1 MTITKPGVYDPLSQG
16 LPAPP
21 VQSSFLGATVID
33 FSTSIGWGADASTF
47 SVNLIEDDMF
57 VRPPDARVE
66 GYAPPVGGSDDWPYA
81 LAGSLQYIADGP
93 ETDSSGGPGAADGYG
108 NHLVDQSRRRSNLPS
123 RAGSALYTMGDF
135 FWTPQL
141 GTPVYFNYNG
151 WKFNGIFKSY
161 SRDYGTGG
169 EKFSVNVESPAS
181 ILRGIQVVLGG
192 YMGTTAPPTPLTGG
206 ISCGAGI
213 YNLLNVFGYYENAG
227 FGGGFG
233 QAGKNDSGLIWH
245 DPTRGYG
252 NSSGPTTGG
261 GGVLPAV
268 EDIINNGARGNAF
281 GGPIYYGTHPNK
293 TGGGTNG
300 EAYKYRIDLS
310 QLSSL
315 NTGLPRYYRINQTN
329 TTLISLI
336 EEVCNISSCDFNVM
350 LKEPSSSDYANGFYG
365 TIRINVI
372 KRHTNPVANVV
383 KKHVFD
389 TELSPETQKYDA
401 NGVPLPKYAISS
413 KVGAAWVDKPKGTF
427 IVGAPAT
434 RVVGAEVTTLNAC
447 GGATFPPGDMDEA
460 RIGSPGTQ
468 SIWPVFGV
476 WERAVPQ
483 IIGPKGQV
491 FGGVTEPGLPIMAGT
506 QNPSAS
512 NINALDVTRDFSGG
526 GPIFDIP
533 IDCGEEGYPLQML
546 GYPYGPINPNNPNHP
561 LSGAPAFT
569 VNGVHLASITELR
582 LASTGQQEA
591 WESYLKVWNIPVAR
605 NLGILS
611 PMGAFND
618 FAKTKAGQD
627 AISAFDMSD
636 TSKKSMEEAQELYS
650 SFKQEVIGKIFG
662 KIQGVAQE
670 YFGKHFL
677 VGLPFVPA
685 ALSEQ
690 LNVTCL
696 DEPAAWSGACTP
708 SLTMEEAWSVS
719 GDAWAEMGNPYTP
732 IDPRFYSENGRL
744 AMCAKF
750 NRRPLVTSSA
760 TNDFSD
766 IDPESYIIEGDNVWT
781 TAGAVAPV
789 AGAGTAMPKS
799 PTVTWYNSLPYAHTT
814 TGPVYYTDPNV
825 QNLASRFNFDG
836 AAALVYAMEGVS
848 TRHRGNTGFG
858 SDIVRFIL
866 DGSPMK
872 PTAILIPQE
881 SARFTW
887 GPWYSLAAGGFGMA
901 SVEMDSSLNPE
912 NFGSKANMN
921 NVGGS
926 MAWYGSAVNIH
937 YEESGEVSFAESPNT
952 SLGDQLIVG
961 GPYVSDINVNIGPG
975 GVSTSYSFKTFETRF
990 GQLAQYT
997 KDRIIDVTNK
1007 LFSRMVTIGKEF
1019 KSGTGGLDVKTR
1031 RQNWKPHKKTFVSR
1045 WGGTTSNHMIVGEV
1059 FQETD
1064 DSSNDKIQE
1073 FFSSV
1078 AVQSTKQT
1086 VAQVGENF
1094 PHKAAMTMDG
1104 LFRPFS
1110 TDRAYPSIPDA
1121 AALLPH
1127 FEDGGSGATPNVDD
1141 LDPFSVSSS
1150 EQDAGHDIQGLTSG
1164 NDMDRD
1170 LNRRKARKGCTGPD
1184 CFEEEDGDK
1193 EYDNQYRGIGL
1204 RAPLVVVGWGYDIE
1218 GNPVPAN
1225 PNDETVFL
1233 DNHKKR
1239 VDQWK
1244 AGPVDLRW
1252 DDTRKVWVAGGGGG
1266 AGADVWYSVMVDAV
1280 AISTSIQGTSGGT
1293 YSSLSCGS
1301 ASSYCGG
1308 GCDHHAIAQ
1317 FKASEN
1323 PFYNDPNSPCPIRKN
1338 HAVEII
1344 IEEPEQFNYRQGACE
1359 AVFTEGGWL
1368 RQPLPAG
1375 YGVFTLDTGRVGSL
1389 EGSTKSYPIHWVL
1402 QAQFCQTTVI
1412 TTVGCEQAPDGI
1424 FYLKVGTRDLWTEG
1438 PITGEHLPQMMPTCP
1453 QP

>member
-1 MTITKPGVYDPLSQG
+1 MVITRPGVFSPQSQG
-16 LPAPP
+16 LPTPP
-21 VQSSFLGATVID
+21 VQTSFLGATVID
-33 FSTSIGWGADASTF
+33 FSTAIGWGADSSTF
-47 SVNLIEDDMF
+47 SVNLIEDDTF
-57 VRPPDARVE
+57 VRPADPRVE
-66 GYAPPVGGSDDWPYA
+66 GYAPLVGGSDDWPYA
-81 LAGSLQYIADGP
+81 LAQNGLQYIADGP
-93 ETDSSGGPGAADGYG
+93 ETDSSGGPAAPDGYG
-108 NHLVDQSRRRSNLPS
+108 NHIIDQARRRSNLPP
-123 RAGSALYTMGDF
+123 RAGSSLYSMGDF

-141 GTPVYFNYNG
+141 GSPVYFNFNG

-169 EKFSVNVESPAS
+169 EKFSVNIESPAA
-181 ILRGIQVVLGG
+181 ILRGVQVILGG

-206 ISCGAGI
+206 IACGAGI
-213 YNLLNVFGYYENAG
+213 YNLINVFGYYEHAD

-233 QAGKNDSGLIWH
+233 QAGKNTSGLIWH

-252 NSSGPTTGG
+252 GFAGPTTGG
-261 GGVLPAV
+261 GGVLPAL
-268 EDIINNGARGNAF
+268 EDIINNSAKGKAF

-293 TGGGTNG
+293 SGGGTNG

-310 QLSSL
+310 ELSSL
-315 NTGLPRYYRINQTN
+315 NTLLPRYYRINQTN
-329 TTLISLI
+329 TTLIGLI
-336 EEVCNISSCDFNVM
+336 EEVCGIASCDFSVI
-350 LKEPSSSDYANGFYG
+350 LKQPSASEYADGFYG
-365 TIRINVI
+365 TIKINVM

-389 TELSPETQKYDA
+389 TELDPETQKYGAD
-401 NGVPLPKYAISS
+401 GTPLPRYAISS

-434 RVVGAEVTTLNAC
+434 RVVGAEVTTLNSC

-460 RIGSPGTQ
+460 RIGSPGAQ
-468 SIWPVFGV
+468 SIWPIFGV
-476 WERAVPQ
+476 WERAVPA
-483 IIGPKGQV
+483 IIGPQGQT
-491 FGGVTEPGLPIMAGT
+491 FGGVNEPGLPILAGT

-512 NINALDVTRDFSGG
+512 NINAIDVTRDFSGS

-533 IDCGEEGYPLQML
+533 IDCLNEGYPLQML
-546 GYPYGPINPNNPNHP
+546 GYPYGPVDPTNFNHP
-561 LSGAPAFT
+561 GQTPSFT

-582 LASTGQQEA
+582 IASTGQQEA
-591 WESYLKVWNIPVAR
+591 WESYLKTWNIPVAR

-618 FAKTKAGQD
+618 WAKSKAGQD

-685 ALSEQ
+685 SLSEQ
-690 LNVTCL
+690 LRVECL
-696 DEPAAWSGACTP
+696 DEPSAWTGSCTP
-708 SLTMEEAWSVS
+708 SKTMEEAWGIS
-719 GDAWAEMGNPYTP
+719 GDAWVEMGNPFSP

-744 AMCAKF
+744 SMCAKY
-750 NRRPLVTSSA
+750 NKRPLITSSVS
-760 TNDFSD
+760 NDFSS
-766 IDPESYIIEGDNVWT
+766 IDPESYVVEGDNVWT
-781 TAGAVAPV
+781 TASSVAPV
-789 AGAGTAMPKS
+789 VGVGTALPKS
-799 PTVTWYNSLPYAHTT
+799 PTITWYNALPYAHVT

-836 AAALVYAMEGVS
+836 AAALIYAMEGVS
-848 TRHRGNTGFG
+848 STHRGNTGFG
-858 SDIVRFIL
+858 SDLVRFIL
-866 DGSPMK
+866 DGSPLK
-872 PTAILIPQE
+872 PTAVLIPQE
-881 SARFTW
+881 STRFTW
-887 GPWYSLAAGGFGMA
+887 GPWYALAAGGFGMA
-901 SVEMDSSLNPE
+901 SVEMDSSLTPE

-921 NVGGS
+921 NVGGA
-926 MAWYGSAVNIH
+926 MAWYGSAMNIH
-937 YEESGEVSFAESPNT
+937 YEESGEVSFAESPST
-952 SLGDQLIVG
+952 DLGEQLIVG
-961 GPYVSDINVNIGPG
+961 GPYVSNISVNIGPG
-975 GVSTSYSFKTFETRF
+975 GISTSYSFKTFETRF
-990 GQLAQYT
+990 GEIAKYT
-997 KDRIIDVTNK
+997 KDRIVDITNK
-1007 LFSRMVTIGKEF
+1007 LFSRIVTIGKEF

-1031 RQNWKPHKKTFVSR
+1031 RDNWKPNKKTFVSR

-1064 DSSNDKIQE
+1064 DTTDQKIQE

-1086 VAQVGENF
+1086 VAQIGKDF

-1110 TDRAYPSIPDA
+1110 TDRNYPSVAGA

-1127 FEDGGSGATPNVDD
+1127 FEDGGGGATPNVDD
-1141 LDPFSVSSS
+1141 LDPFLVSTAGG
-1150 EQDAGHDIQGLTSG
+1150 DDGHDIQGISSG
-1164 NDMDRD
+1164 HDMDRD
-1170 LNRRKARKGCTGPD
+1170 LNRRKARKGCQGEN
-1184 CFEEEDGDK
+1184 CYEEDGGDK
-1193 EYDNQYRGIGL
+1193 EYDNQYRGVGL
-1204 RAPLVVVGWGYDIE
+1204 RAPLVVVGWGYDIS
-1218 GNPVPAN
+1218 GNPVPSN
-1225 PNDETVFL
+1225 PNDKTAFL

-1244 AGPVDLRW
+1244 AGPVDLRC

-1266 AGADVWYSVMVDAV
+1266 AGADVWYSVMVDPA
-1280 AISTSIQGTSGGT
+1280 AINSSIQGASGAT
-1293 YSSLSCGS
+1293 YNSLTCGS

-1308 GCDHHAIAQ
+1308 GCDHDAVAYFQ
-1317 FKASEN
+1317 AAEE
-1323 PFYNDPNSPCPIRKN
+1323 PFYNDSNSPCPILKN
-1338 HAVEII
+1338 HAVEIV
-1344 IEEPEQFNYRQGACE
+1344 IEEPRRYNYRNGACE
-1359 AVFTEGGWL
+1359 AVLTDGGWL
-1368 RQPLPAG
+1368 GQPLPAG
-1375 YGVFTLDTGRVGSL
+1375 YAVFTLDTGRTRSINGKV
-1389 EGSTKSYPIHWVL
+1389 YPVHWVL

-1438 PITGEHLPQMMPTCP
+1438 PITGEHLPMTMATCP
-1453 QP
+1453 AP